1 LRRWPEARDLAPSA
15 SGKDRTFALVL
26 AALNGNAEALRVLIE
41 VGVDVNAPSA
51 DLYAHATPLH
61 HAVCSGSLDAVK
73 VLVQSGASLR
83 VRDRAEDATPLG
95 WAEYYRD
102 EQRSDERRQR
112 YGEIAAYLRDRE
124 REA

>member
-1 LRRWPEARDLAPSA
+1 
-15 SGKDRTFALVL
+15 
-26 AALNGNAEALRVLIE
+26 
-41 VGVDVNAPSA
+41 
-51 DLYAHATPLH
+51 
-61 HAVCSGSLDAVK
+61 VCSGSLDAVK

-83 VRDRAEDATPLG
+83 VRDRAEEATPLG